1 MAGMTPEQ
9 AQIALQEAELLYSP
23 TQIGDALDRMATLI
37 TTELANRDPLVLLV
51 MNGGF
56 VLGAHLLTR
65 LQFPLRVGYLHATR
79 YRGHTRG
86 GEIVWIAHP
95 RPSVTDQV
103 VLVVDDILDE
113 GDTLQSILTEIHQ
126 AGAQAVYSAVL
137 VNKRHD
143 RKPAGLTVD
152 FIGLDVPDRYV
163 FGCGMD
169 YQEYWRNLTGIYAAR
184 E

>member
-1 MAGMTPEQ
+1 MASITPEQ
-9 AQIALQEAELLYSP
+9 ALIALQEAELLYSP
-23 TQIGDALDRMATLI
+23 TQISETMDRMATRI
-37 TTELANRDPLVLLV
+37 SAALAHRDPLVLLV

-56 VLGAHLLTR
+56 VLGAHLLAR
-65 LQFPLRVGYLHATR
+65 LNFPLRVGYLHATR
-79 YRGHTRG
+79 YRGQTRG
-86 GEIVWIAHP
+86 GEIIWLAHP

-103 VLVVDDILDE
+103 VLVVDDIFDE
-113 GDTLQSILTEIHQ
+113 GDTLQSILAEIHQ

-152 FIGLDVPDRYV
+152 FVGLDAPDRYV

-169 YQEYWRNLTGIYAAR
+169 YQEYWRNLTAIYAAR